1 MSAPHD
7 RDGKTMGVLKGLA
20 MGLLMIVSL
29 FAAAGV
35 NAAPRDPA
43 RVAAICPP
51 WWSPAQAF
59 AAAGSAGD
67 VTGAGRSPFILIL
80 RGDPSTLAQRAR
92 AAGALL
98 ILDPDRAGV
107 CAPVPQETLS

>member
-1 MSAPHD
+1 MTAQHGPD
-7 RDGKTMGVLKGLA
+7 NRTFGVLKGLA
-20 MGLLMIVSL
+20 LGLVMLVSL

-35 NAAPRDPA
+35 NATPRDPA
-43 RVAAICPP
+43 RIAAIFPP

-67 VTGAGRSPFILIL
+67 VTGVGRSPFILIL
-80 RGDPSTLAQRAR
+80 RGDPSTLAHRAR
-92 AAGALL
+92 TAGALL

-107 CAPVPQETLS
+107 CAPVPQEKPL